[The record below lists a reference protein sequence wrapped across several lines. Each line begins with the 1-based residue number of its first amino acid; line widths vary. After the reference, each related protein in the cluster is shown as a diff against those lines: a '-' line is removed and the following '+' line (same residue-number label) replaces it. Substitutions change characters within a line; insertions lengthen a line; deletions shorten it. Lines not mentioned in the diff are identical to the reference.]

1 MRQERY
7 KRLKRMYDTKHMED
21 VCNDAIE
28 AVHEEETIKELGKK
42 IRETQKQ
49 LIMLTGGYESEAN
62 SILEDFLNL
71 YNQRE
76 SKLFEAIYIL
86 GACDAETYL

>member
-1 MRQERY
+1 M
-7 KRLKRMYDTKHMED
+7 
-21 VCNDAIE
+21 
-28 AVHEEETIKELGKK
+28 
-42 IRETQKQ
+42 
-49 LIMLTGGYESEAN
+49 IMLTGGYESEAN
-62 SILEDFLNL
+62 SLLEDFLNL

>member
-28 AVHEEETIKELGKK
+28 AVHEEETRQSKSLE
-42 IRETQKQ
+42 RR
-49 LIMLTGGYESEAN
+49 SERRR
-62 SILEDFLNL
+62 S
-71 YNQRE
+71 
-76 SKLFEAIYIL
+76 S
-86 GACDAETYL
+86 

>member
-1 MRQERY
+1 MKNQEIIAKAAVRVGI
-7 KRLKRMYDTKHMED
+7 LT
-21 VCNDAIE
+21 AAE
-28 AVHEEETIKELGKK
+28 AERRSL
-42 IRETQKQ
+42 
-49 LIMLTGGYESEAN
+49 
-62 SILEDFLNL
+62 LEDFLNL

>member
-62 SILEDFLNL
+62 SLLED